1 MKHFFASLL
10 LVAAFFTPL
19 KSIHAQDTTK
29 KDSADI
35 VYQIVEEM
43 ASFPGGQD
51 SLMKH
56 LANNLRYPPHGNQP
70 PVGIVYVQFVVEKD
84 GSIANIEI
92 KHSSQSSLNQSVID
106 AVKTFPNW
114 IPGKQRGKPVRTI
127 FILPVQ
133 FGLN

>member
-1 MKHFFASLL
+1 MKQIITGLL
-10 LVAAFFTPL
+10 LVLFLYVPVRL
-19 KSIHAQDTTK
+19 VHAQDTIKT
-29 KDSADI
+29 DTTDI

-70 PVGIVYVQFVVEKD
+70 PVGIMYVQFVVEKD

-114 IPGKQRGKPVRTI
+114 IPGKQQGKPVRTI